1 MRTSIKQYSQ
11 LLAPRINIPL
21 AGHTV
26 YSRQCQRHV
35 GKKSILHG
43 KGRLFRYSR
52 EMKLNSEF
60 YKKKELEEN
69 SIFNSCWSLIN
80 ISSDEAC

>member
-1 MRTSIKQYSQ
+1 MRTSMKQQSQ
-11 LLAPRINIPL
+11 LLASHINIPS

-26 YSRQCQRHV
+26 YSRQCQRRV

-43 KGRLFRYSR
+43 KGSLFRYSR
-52 EMKLNSEF
+52 EMKLNSEV

-69 SIFNSCWSLIN
+69 
-80 ISSDEAC
+80 